1 MSNNKYI
8 KTKIGALAIAGAM
21 LTAAL
26 LAALAFS
33 PIIAVAQETRSEDGQ
48 HRPLSRPYVTDER
61 PDHRPEL
68 NLAKGAGIATDAETG
83 DDFRSGFR
91 VVMQKL
97 NDSDNEYEVRRGLL
111 AISVDGERIRYQML
125 PETWKTIVS
134 EDDFTFEARGQVQN
148 AEEEKFDIELN
159 GYFAMHIRLGNLWS
173 IEGTMTGEDTSYEL
187 HYVAISHEL
196 RTYSAVDERAIQ

>member
-8 KTKIGALAIAGAM
+8 KTKTGALAIAGTM

-33 PIIAVAQETRSEDGQ
+33 PIIAVAQETRSEDGG
-48 HRPLSRPYVTDER
+48 HRSLSRLYVIDER
-61 PDHRPEL
+61 PDHRSEL
-68 NLAKGAGIATDAETG
+68 NLAKGAGIATDTETG

-97 NDSDNEYEVRRGLL
+97 NDSDNEYEVKRGTL
-111 AISVDGERIRYQML
+111 AISVDGERTRFQML

-134 EDDFTFEARGQVQN
+134 EDDFTFEASGQVQN
-148 AEEEKFDIELN
+148 AEGQKFDVELN
-159 GYFAMHIRLGNLWS
+159 GYFAMHTRLGNLWS
-173 IEGTMTGEDTSYEL
+173 IEGTMTGEDTNYEL

-196 RTYSAVDERAIQ
+196 RTHAAFDERAIQ